1 MVKTR
6 SSQHR
11 KPKDGPGIN
20 IIRQGFQNK
29 YDIIFNYLVEN
40 LDNMR
45 KQMSDFS
52 REREANVTTGN
63 EEFINLA

>member
-11 KPKDGPGIN
+11 KPKDGPGID
-20 IIRQGFQNK
+20 IIRQGFQK
-29 YDIIFNYLVEN
+29 SMICISKDLVEN
-40 LDNMR
+40 LANMH

-52 REREANVTTGN
+52 KEREANVTIGN